1 MSKKRTS
8 AVLVADPDPAVTV
21 TSVAVGV
28 SKDQAY
34 VAPTDDERRDAC
46 IGLARL
52 AIGDLNGA
60 AELLG
65 AQGFT
70 VTTEVDPSTG
80 RRYALAVSETQTPRA
95 WGLYLVDLTRPL
107 GLCVAVP
114 HPKSDALCEQL
125 ALRLWR
131 ATPGTML
138 AMAAIHRD
146 AADGTADHSQN
157 TESVFHH
164 LWTDRIGPRGVPQVQ
179 IHGFADAT
187 APEQVVVST
196 GRGPVTP
203 TAVRIS
209 DEIQATGLVT
219 TRSWDGTADVDLRA
233 IGNEQGIAANT
244 NGWVWVHVEHNRTV
258 RNAPALWEPAI
269 DGIAAA
275 NPALLAYDRPSP
287 GGTGHLPKSVGT
299 ANTTGS
305 SRFFAREDHAHR
317 GATATHTHPQ
327 PLTRL
332 APFTLP
338 DSATIAID
346 ASHGDYFRVRLL
358 GNRTLAAPTN
368 GADGQRVLIEALA
381 AGGRRTLTLNASY
394 VRSTGIA
401 SAISIPSGKRWF
413 GQLVNVQ
420 ALGWVVIA
428 SAIQA

>member
-1 MSKKRTS
+1 MSRRPTTS
-8 AVLVADPDPAVTV
+8 ASTP
-21 TSVAVGV
+21 
-28 SKDQAY
+28 
-34 VAPTDDERRDAC
+34 C

-52 AIGDLNGA
+52 AIGDLDGA

-65 AQGFT
+65 ALGFT
-70 VTTEVDPSTG
+70 VTTDVDPTTG
-80 RRYALAVSETQTPRA
+80 RRYALAVSEMQTPRA

-131 ATPGTML
+131 ATPGAML

-146 AADGTADHSQN
+146 AAEGTADHSQN

-164 LWTDRIGPRGVPQVQ
+164 LWTDVIGPRGVPQVQ
-179 IHGFADAT
+179 VHGFADAT

-196 GRGPVTP
+196 GSGPVTP
-203 TAVRIS
+203 AAVRIS

-219 TRSWDGTADVDLRA
+219 TRSWDGTADFDLRA
-233 IGNEQGIAANT
+233 TGNEQGIAANT

-258 RNAPALWEPAI
+258 RDSPALWEPAI

-327 PLTRL
+327 PLTRF
-332 APFTLP
+332 APFTLT
-338 DSATIAID
+338 DAATISID
-346 ASHGDYFRVRLL
+346 ASRGDYFRVRLL
-358 GNRTLAAPTN
+358 GSRTLAVPTN
-368 GADGQRVLIEALA
+368 GADGQRVLLEALA
-381 AGGRRTLTLNASY
+381 SGGRRTLTLDASY

-420 ALGWVVIA
+420 ALGWVVLA

>member
-8 AVLVADPDPAVTV
+8 KVLVADPDPAVTV
-21 TSVAVGV
+21 TSVAAGV

-34 VAPTDDERRDAC
+34 IAPTDAERLDAG

-52 AIGDLNGA
+52 AICDLDGA

-65 AQGFT
+65 PLGFS
-70 VTTEVDPSTG
+70 VTTDVDPATG

-131 ATPGTML
+131 ATPGAML
-138 AMAAIHRD
+138 AMAAVHRD
-146 AADGTADHSQN
+146 AAKGTADHSQN

-164 LWTDRIGPRGVPQVQ
+164 LWTDVIGPRGVPQVQ
-179 IHGFADAT
+179 VHGFADAT
-187 APEQVVVST
+187 APEQIVVST
-196 GRGPVTP
+196 GSGPVTP
-203 TAVRIS
+203 AAVRIS

-219 TRSWDGTADVDLRA
+219 TRSWDGTADFDLRA
-233 IGNEQGIAANT
+233 TGNEQGIAANT

-258 RNAPALWEPAI
+258 RDTPALWEPAI

-317 GATATHTHPQ
+317 GAAATHTHAQ
-327 PLTRL
+327 PLTRF
-332 APFTLP
+332 APVTLT
-338 DSATIAID
+338 DAATVSID
-346 ASHGDYFRVRLL
+346 ASRGDYFRVGLL
-358 GNRTLAAPTN
+358 GSRTLAVPTN
-368 GADGQRVLIEALA
+368 GADGQRVLVEALA
-381 AGGRRTLTLNASY
+381 AAGRRTLTLDASY

-428 SAIQA
+428 SAVQA

>member
-8 AVLVADPDPAVTV
+8 EVLVADPDPAVTV
-21 TSVAVGV
+21 TSVAAGV

-34 VAPTDDERRDAC
+34 VAPTDDERLDAC

-52 AIGDLNGA
+52 AIGDLDGA

-65 AQGFT
+65 PLGFT
-70 VTTEVDPSTG
+70 VTTDVDPTTG
-80 RRYALAVSETQTPRA
+80 RRYALAVSEAQTPRA

-131 ATPGTML
+131 ATPGAML

-164 LWTDRIGPRGVPQVQ
+164 LWTDVIGPRGVPQVQ

-196 GRGPVTP
+196 GSGPVTP
-203 TAVRIS
+203 AAVRIS

-219 TRSWDGTADVDLRA
+219 TRSWDGTADFDLRA
-233 IGNEQGIAANT
+233 TGNEQGIAANT

-258 RNAPALWEPAI
+258 RDSPALWEPAI

-327 PLTRL
+327 PLTRF
-332 APFTLP
+332 APFTLT
-338 DSATIAID
+338 DAATISID
-346 ASHGDYFRVRLL
+346 ASRGDYFRVRLL
-358 GNRTLAAPTN
+358 GSRTLAVPTN
-368 GADGQRVLIEALA
+368 GADGQRVLLEALA
-381 AGGRRTLTLNASY
+381 AGGRRTLTLDASY

-420 ALGWVVIA
+420 ALGWVVLA

>member
-1 MSKKRTS
+1 MGKQRTS
-8 AVLVADPDPAVTV
+8 RVRVADPDPAVTV
-21 TSVAVGV
+21 TSVAASV

-34 VAPTDDERRDAC
+34 VPPTDAQRRDAG

-52 AIGDLNGA
+52 AIGDLDGA

-65 AQGFT
+65 PLGFT
-70 VTTEVDPSTG
+70 VTTDADPATS

-95 WGLYLVDLTRPL
+95 WGLYLVDLTQPL

-131 ATPGTML
+131 ATPGAML
-138 AMAAIHRD
+138 AMAAVHRD
-146 AADGTADHSQN
+146 AAGGTADHSQN

-164 LWTDRIGPRGVPQVQ
+164 MWTDVIGPRGVPQVQ
-179 IHGFADAT
+179 VHGFADAT
-187 APEQVVVST
+187 ALEQIVVST
-196 GRGPVTP
+196 GSGPVTP
-203 TAVRIS
+203 AAVRIA

-219 TRSWDGTADVDLRA
+219 TRSWDNTADFDLRA
-233 IGNEQGIAANT
+233 TGNEQGIAANT
-244 NGWVWVHVEHNRTV
+244 SGWVWVHVEHNRTV
-258 RNAPALWEPAI
+258 RDTPALWEPAI

-287 GGTGHLPKSVGT
+287 GGAGHLPKSVDT

-317 GATATHTHPQ
+317 GAAATHTHPQ
-327 PLTRL
+327 PLTRF
-332 APFTLP
+332 APATLT
-338 DSATIAID
+338 DAATVSID
-346 ASHGDYFRVRLL
+346 ASRGDYFRVRLL
-358 GNRTLAAPTN
+358 GSRTLAVPTN
-368 GADGQRVLIEALA
+368 GADGQRVLVEVLA
-381 AGGRRTLTLNASY
+381 AAGRRTLTLDSSY
-394 VRSTGIA
+394 LRSTGIA
-401 SAISIPSGKRWF
+401 SAIAIPSGKRWF

-428 SAIQA
+428 SAVQV

>member
-8 AVLVADPDPAVTV
+8 GMLVADPDPAVTV
-21 TSVAVGV
+21 TSVAAGV

-34 VAPTDDERRDAC
+34 VAPTDDERLDAC

-52 AIGDLNGA
+52 AIGDLDGA
-60 AELLG
+60 AEVLG
-65 AQGFT
+65 PLGFT
-70 VTTEVDPSTG
+70 VTTDVDPTTG

-131 ATPGTML
+131 ATPGAML

-146 AADGTADHSQN
+146 AMDGTDDHSQN

-164 LWTDRIGPRGVPQVQ
+164 LWIDVIGPRGVPQVQ

-196 GRGPVTP
+196 GSGPVTP
-203 TAVRIS
+203 AAVRIS

-233 IGNEQGIAANT
+233 IGNQQGIAANT

-258 RNAPALWEPAI
+258 RNSPALWEPAI

-327 PLTRL
+327 PLTRF
-332 APFTLP
+332 APFALT
-338 DSATIAID
+338 DAATIAID
-346 ASHGDYFRVRLL
+346 ASHGDYFRVRVL
-358 GNRTLAAPTN
+358 GNRTLAVPTN
-368 GADGQRVLIEALA
+368 GADGQRILIEALA

-420 ALGWVVIA
+420 ALGWVVVA

>member
-8 AVLVADPDPAVTV
+8 GVLVADLDPAVTV
-21 TSVAVGV
+21 TSVAAGV

-34 VAPTDDERRDAC
+34 VAPTDDERLDAC

-52 AIGDLNGA
+52 AICDLDGA

-65 AQGFT
+65 PLGFT
-70 VTTEVDPSTG
+70 VTTDVDPTTG

-114 HPKSDALCEQL
+114 HPKFDALCEQL

-131 ATPGTML
+131 ATPGAML
-138 AMAAIHRD
+138 AMAAVHRN
-146 AADGTADHSQN
+146 AAEGTADHSQN

-164 LWTDRIGPRGVPQVQ
+164 LWTDVIGPRGVPQVQ
-179 IHGFADAT
+179 VHGFADAT

-196 GRGPVTP
+196 GSGPVTP
-203 TAVRIS
+203 AAVRIA

-219 TRSWDGTADVDLRA
+219 TRSWDGTADFDLRA
-233 IGNEQGIAANT
+233 TGNEQGIAANT

-258 RNAPALWEPAI
+258 RDAPALWEPAI

-275 NPALLAYDRPSP
+275 NPVLLAYDRPSP
-287 GGTGHLPKSVGT
+287 GGTGHLPKAVGT
-299 ANTTGS
+299 ANATGS

-317 GATATHTHPQ
+317 GATATHTHAQ
-327 PLTRL
+327 PLTRF
-332 APFTLP
+332 APFTLT
-338 DSATIAID
+338 DAATISID
-346 ASHGDYFRVRLL
+346 ASRGDYFRVRLL
-358 GNRTLAAPTN
+358 GSRTLAVPTN
-368 GADGQRVLIEALA
+368 GADGQRVLLEVL
-381 AGGRRTLTLNASY
+381 AGGGQRTLTLDASY
-394 VRSTGIA
+394 VRSTGVA

-420 ALGWVVIA
+420 ALGWVVLA
-428 SAIQA
+428 FAIQA

>member
-1 MSKKRTS
+1 MSKKGTS
-8 AVLVADPDPAVTV
+8 RVLVADPDPAVTV
-21 TSVAVGV
+21 TSVAAGV

-34 VAPTDDERRDAC
+34 VAPTDAERLDAG

-52 AIGDLNGA
+52 AIGDLDGA

-65 AQGFT
+65 PLGFT
-70 VTTEVDPSTG
+70 VTTDVDPATG

-131 ATPGTML
+131 ATPGAML
-138 AMAAIHRD
+138 AMAAVHRD
-146 AADGTADHSQN
+146 AAEDTADHSQN

-164 LWTDRIGPRGVPQVQ
+164 LWTDVIGPRGAPQVQ
-179 IHGFADAT
+179 VHGFADAT

-196 GRGPVTP
+196 GRGSVTP
-203 TAVRIS
+203 AAVRIS

-219 TRSWDGTADVDLRA
+219 TRSWTVQQISTCARPTTSRASRPTPTAGSGCTSSTTGRSATHQPCGSPPSTASPRRTPHCSPTTGRLRA
-233 IGNEQGIAANT
+233 ARGT
-244 NGWVWVHVEHNRTV
+244 SPSRWVRRTPQA
-258 RNAPALWEPAI
+258 R
-269 DGIAAA
+269 
-275 NPALLAYDRPSP
+275 R
-287 GGTGHLPKSVGT
+287 
-299 ANTTGS
+299 GS
-305 SRFFAREDHAHR
+305 LRARI
-317 GATATHTHPQ
+317 THTVARRRHTPTRSRSPVRPGHPDRRGHGQ
-327 PLTRL
+327 HRRL
-332 APFTLP
+332 A
-338 DSATIAID
+338 
-346 ASHGDYFRVRLL
+346 RRLL
-358 GNRTLAAPTN
+358 PGPPSRQPDARRTHQRCRR
-368 GADGQRVLIEALA
+368 QRVLVEALA
-381 AGGRRTLTLNASY
+381 DAGRRTLTLDASY

-428 SAIQA
+428 SAVQA

>member
-8 AVLVADPDPAVTV
+8 EVLVADPDPAVTV
-21 TSVAVGV
+21 TSVAAGV

-34 VAPTDDERRDAC
+34 VAPTDDERLDAC

-52 AIGDLNGA
+52 AICDLDGA

-65 AQGFT
+65 PLGFT
-70 VTTEVDPSTG
+70 VTTDVDPTTG
-80 RRYALAVSETQTPRA
+80 RRYALAVSEAQTPRA

-131 ATPGTML
+131 ATPGAML

-164 LWTDRIGPRGVPQVQ
+164 LWTDVIGPRGVPQVQ

-196 GRGPVTP
+196 GSGPVTP
-203 TAVRIS
+203 AAVRIS

-219 TRSWDGTADVDLRA
+219 TRSWDGTADFDLRA
-233 IGNEQGIAANT
+233 TGNEQGIAANT

-258 RNAPALWEPAI
+258 RDSPALWEPAI

-327 PLTRL
+327 PLTRF
-332 APFTLP
+332 APFTLT
-338 DSATIAID
+338 DAATISVD
-346 ASHGDYFRVRLL
+346 ASRGDYFRVRLL
-358 GNRTLAAPTN
+358 GSRTLAVPTN
-368 GADGQRVLIEALA
+368 GADGQRVLLEALA
-381 AGGRRTLTLNASY
+381 AGGRRTLTLDASY

-420 ALGWVVIA
+420 AFGWVVLA

>member
-8 AVLVADPDPAVTV
+8 RVLVADPDPAVTV
-21 TSVAVGV
+21 TSVAAGV

-34 VAPTDDERRDAC
+34 IAPTDAERLDAS

-52 AIGDLNGA
+52 AICDLDGA

-65 AQGFT
+65 PLGFT
-70 VTTEVDPSTG
+70 VTTDVDPATG
-80 RRYALAVSETQTPRA
+80 RRYALAVSETQTARA

-131 ATPGTML
+131 ATPGAML
-138 AMAAIHRD
+138 AMAAVHRD
-146 AADGTADHSQN
+146 AADGKADHSQN

-164 LWTDRIGPRGVPQVQ
+164 LWTDVIGPRGVPQVQ
-179 IHGFADAT
+179 VHGFADAT

-196 GRGPVTP
+196 GSGPVTP
-203 TAVRIS
+203 AAVRIS

-219 TRSWDGTADVDLRA
+219 TRSWDGTADFDLRA
-233 IGNEQGIAANT
+233 TGNEQGIAANT

-258 RNAPALWEPAI
+258 RDTPALWEPAI

-287 GGTGHLPKSVGT
+287 GGTGHLPKSVST

-317 GATATHTHPQ
+317 GATATHTHAQ
-327 PLTRL
+327 PLTRF
-332 APFTLP
+332 APVTLT
-338 DSATIAID
+338 DAATVSID
-346 ASHGDYFRVRLL
+346 ASRGDYFRVGLL
-358 GNRTLAAPTN
+358 GSRTLAVPTN
-368 GADGQRVLIEALA
+368 GADGQRVLVEALA
-381 AGGRRTLTLNASY
+381 AAGRRTLTLDASY

-428 SAIQA
+428 SAVQA

>member
-8 AVLVADPDPAVTV
+8 RVLVADPDPAVTV
-21 TSVAVGV
+21 TSVAAGV

-34 VAPTDDERRDAC
+34 IAPTDAERLDAG

-52 AIGDLNGA
+52 AIGDLDGA
-60 AELLG
+60 ADLLG
-65 AQGFT
+65 PLGFT
-70 VTTEVDPSTG
+70 VTTDVDPATG

-131 ATPGTML
+131 ATPGAML
-138 AMAAIHRD
+138 AMAAVHRG

-164 LWTDRIGPRGVPQVQ
+164 LWTDVIGPRGVPQVQ
-179 IHGFADAT
+179 VHGFADAT

-196 GRGPVTP
+196 GSGPVTP
-203 TAVRIS
+203 AAVRIS

-219 TRSWDGTADVDLRA
+219 TRSWDGTADFDLRA
-233 IGNEQGIAANT
+233 TGNEQGIAANT

-258 RNAPALWEPAI
+258 RDTPALWEPAI

-275 NPALLAYDRPSP
+275 DPPLLAYDRPSP

-299 ANTTGS
+299 ANTTGA
-305 SRFFAREDHAHR
+305 SRFFAREDHVHR
-317 GATATHTHPQ
+317 GATATHTHAQ
-327 PLTRL
+327 PLTRF
-332 APFTLP
+332 APVTLT
-338 DSATIAID
+338 DAATVSID
-346 ASHGDYFRVRLL
+346 ASRGDYFRVGLL
-358 GNRTLAAPTN
+358 GSRTLAVPTN
-368 GADGQRVLIEALA
+368 GADGQRILVEALA
-381 AGGRRTLTLNASY
+381 AAGRRTLTLDAAY
-394 VRSTGIA
+394 VHSTGIA

-413 GQLVNVQ
+413 GQLVKVQ

-428 SAIQA
+428 SAVQA